1 MSNQMTQ
8 QNFEPIEYDQC
19 NKIQKI
25 ALFLIVIGPEAA
37 AALINHFEDHEVEAI
52 CREITK
58 YQMIEKDLKDKVL
71 NEFSDVIMSSLGS
84 VLGGSG
90 FAHRTLELAKG
101 DFKANSLLS
110 RLSPI
115 GNSLEVIKEIGDMEP
130 RQIYNLIRDE
140 QSQTIAFIIS
150 YLNINRA
157 AEVIEMLS
165 PEIREEVV
173 ERLGAMEMTSLE
185 HVAKVV
191 QTIKRHLDIKQKTS
205 RHQSGGVRTVA
216 DLLNLLDKDVSKGL
230 LATLEERNPALGM
243 QIKRKMFSFDDLAG
257 LEVSDLQRITREIDM
272 QDLVVAMKSAN
283 STLQGS
289 IYGSVSKRAAET
301 LKEEI
306 EMLGPVRLK
315 EVEAAQDRI
324 IQIVRRLEE
333 EGEIQL
339 DGGADGGVLM

>member
-1 MSNQMTQ
+1 MSNQMSQ

-25 ALFLIVIGPEAA
+25 ALFMVVIGPEAA
-37 AALINHFEDHEVEAI
+37 AALVNHFEDHEVEAI

-58 YQMIEKDLKDKVL
+58 YQMIDKDIKEQVLK
-71 NEFSDVIMSSLGS
+71 EFSDVIFSSMGS
-84 VLGGSG
+84 VLGGPQ

-115 GNSLEVIKEIGDMEP
+115 GKSLEVIKEIGDMEP

-150 YLNINRA
+150 YLNINKA

-165 PEIREEVV
+165 PNVREEVV
-173 ERLGAMEMTSLE
+173 ERLGGMESTSLE
-185 HVAKVV
+185 HVGKVV
-191 QTIKRHLDIKQKTS
+191 QTIKRHLDIKQKQS
-205 RHQSGGVRTVA
+205 RHQSGGIRSVA
-216 DLLNLLDKDVSKGL
+216 DLLNLLDKEMSKTL
-230 LATLEERNPALGM
+230 LASLEERNPALGT
-243 QIKRKMFSFDDLAG
+243 QIKRKMFSFDDLAS

-283 STLQGS
+283 STLQNL
-289 IYGSVSKRAAET
+289 IFGSVSKRAAET

-306 EMLGPVRLK
+306 DMLGPVRLK

-339 DGGADGGVLM
+339 LGGGEGGVLM

>member
-1 MSNQMTQ
+1 MSNQINQ
-8 QNFEPIEYDQC
+8 QTFEPIEYEQC

-25 ALFLIVIGPEAA
+25 ALFFIVIGPEAA

-58 YQMIEKDLKDKVL
+58 YQMIENHVKEKVL
-71 NEFSDVIMSSLGS
+71 KEFSEVIISSLGS
-84 VLGGSG
+84 VLGGSS

-140 QSQTIAFIIS
+140 QGQTIAFIIS
-150 YLNINRA
+150 YLNIAKA
-157 AEVIEMLS
+157 AEVIEMLA
-165 PEIREEVV
+165 PETREEVV
-173 ERLGAMEMTSLE
+173 ERLGGMETTSLE

-191 QTIKRHLDIKQKTS
+191 QTIKRHLDIKQKQS

-216 DLLNLLDKDVSKGL
+216 DLLNLLDKDLSKTL
-230 LATLEERNPALGM
+230 LASLEERNPALGM
-243 QIKRKMFSFDDLAG
+243 QIKRKMFSFDDLAT
-257 LEVSDLQRITREIDM
+257 LEVSDLQRVTREIDM
-272 QDLVVAMKSAN
+272 QDLVIAMKSAN
-283 STLQGS
+283 STLQGAIYSS
-289 IYGSVSKRAAET
+289 ISKRAAET

-306 EMLGPVRLK
+306 DMLGPVRLK

-333 EGEIQL
+333 EGEIQI
-339 DGGADGGVLM
+339 GGGGEGGVLM

>member
-8 QNFEPIEYDQC
+8 QTFEPIEYDQC

-25 ALFLIVIGPEAA
+25 ALFMVVIGPEAA
-37 AALINHFEDHEVEAI
+37 AALVNHFEDHEVEAI

-58 YQMIEKDLKDKVL
+58 YQMIDKEIKEKVL
-71 NEFSDVIMSSLGS
+71 KEFSEVILNSLGS
-84 VLGGSG
+84 VLGGPQ

-150 YLNINRA
+150 YLNINKA
-157 AEVIEMLS
+157 AEVIQMLS
-165 PEIREEVV
+165 PNVREEVV
-173 ERLGAMEMTSLE
+173 ERLGDMETTSLE
-185 HVAKVV
+185 HVGKVV
-191 QTIKRHLDIKQKTS
+191 QTIKRHLDIKQKQS
-205 RHQSGGVRTVA
+205 RHQSGGVRSVA
-216 DLLNLLDKDVSKGL
+216 DLLNLLDKDMSKTL
-230 LATLEERNPALGM
+230 LAALEERNPALGT
-243 QIKRKMFSFDDLAG
+243 QIKRKMFSFDDLG
-257 LEVSDLQRITREIDM
+257 SLEVSDLQRITREIDM

-283 STLQGS
+283 STLQQS
-289 IYGSVSKRAAET
+289 IYSSVSKRAAET
-301 LKEEI
+301 LKEEL

-339 DGGADGGVLM
+339 GGGGEGGVLM

>member
-25 ALFLIVIGPEAA
+25 ALFMVVIGPEAA
-37 AALINHFEDHEVEAI
+37 AALVNHFEDHEVEAI

-58 YQMIEKDLKDKVL
+58 YQMIDKEVKDQVMK
-71 NEFSDVIMSSLGS
+71 EFTEVILSSMGS
-84 VLGGSG
+84 VLGGPQ

-150 YLNINRA
+150 YLNINKA
-157 AEVIEMLS
+157 AEVIEMLA
-165 PEIREEVV
+165 PNIREEVV
-173 ERLGAMEMTSLE
+173 ERLGGMETTSLE
-185 HVAKVV
+185 HVGKVV
-191 QTIKRHLDIKQKTS
+191 QTIKRHLDIKQKQS
-205 RHQSGGVRTVA
+205 RHQSGGVRSVA
-216 DLLNLLDKDVSKGL
+216 DLLNLLDKEMSKTL
-230 LATLEERNPALGM
+230 LASLEERNPTLGM
-243 QIKRKMFSFDDLAG
+243 QIKRKMFSFDDLG
-257 LEVSDLQRITREIDM
+257 SLEVSDLQRITREIDM

-283 STLQGS
+283 STLQS
-289 IYGSVSKRAAET
+289 LIFSSVSKRAAET

-306 EMLGPVRLK
+306 DMLGPVRLK

-339 DGGADGGVLM
+339 GGGEDGGVLM

>member
-8 QNFEPIEYDQC
+8 QSFEPIEYDQC

-25 ALFLIVIGPEAA
+25 ALFMVVIGPEAA

-58 YQMIEKDLKDKVL
+58 YQMIDTEIKDQVL
-71 NEFSDVIMSSLGS
+71 AEFSEVIVGSMGS
-84 VLGGSG
+84 VLGGPQ

-150 YLNINRA
+150 YLNINKA
-157 AEVIEMLS
+157 AEVIEMLA
-165 PEIREEVV
+165 PNVREEVV
-173 ERLGAMEMTSLE
+173 ERLGGMETTSLE
-185 HVAKVV
+185 HVGKVV
-191 QTIKRHLDIKQKTS
+191 QTIKRHLDIKQKQS
-205 RHQSGGVRTVA
+205 RHQSGGVRSVA
-216 DLLNLLDKDVSKGL
+216 DLLNLLDKEMSKTL
-230 LATLEERNPALGM
+230 LASLEERNPALGT
-243 QIKRKMFSFDDLAG
+243 QIKRKMFSFDDLAS
-257 LEVSDLQRITREIDM
+257 LEISDLQRITREIDM

-283 STLQGS
+283 STLQSS
-289 IYGSVSKRAAET
+289 IYSSVSKRAAET
-301 LKEEI
+301 LKEEL

-339 DGGADGGVLM
+339 GGGGEGGVLM